1 MQTKY
6 RLPKDIYQATLWIIR
21 GQQRRI
27 EEYKRKKDDILNGG
41 GASYIKQ
48 KNRYTDE
55 FEYIYLPKS
64 KTTQSSV
71 EIKGMALAALD
82 DDESTKKMLIVEQAL
97 KAAVSSYSEPQRI
110 SAALMKNIENRHEY
124 PYRCLGNL
132 PLSEKEFYALK
143 AKFIYFV
150 AFKLELI

>member
-21 GQQRRI
+21 GQKRRI

-124 PYRCLGNL
+124 PYR
-132 PLSEKEFYALK
+132 
-143 AKFIYFV
+143 
-150 AFKLELI
+150 

>member
-21 GQQRRI
+21 GQKRRI

-82 DDESTKKMLIVEQAL
+82 DDESTKKMLIVEQA
-97 KAAVSSYSEPQRI
+97 RI
-110 SAALMKNIENRHEY
+110 EAISM
-124 PYRCLGNL
+124 
-132 PLSEKEFYALK
+132 
-143 AKFIYFV
+143 FI
-150 AFKLELI
+150 LWI